1 MMKHLLA
8 HQVYALECMKC
19 TDNLGIFYSPGT
31 GKTAIALSWSLDALK
46 SGKIDNVLVICPASL
61 VDNWAL
67 DIAEFTDFDHVS
79 EADVA
84 LLKDKITVV
93 SYQKTY
99 KMSKKEVKH
108 RDGYT
113 SSSKEYALRDEVDR
127 HWGAIFVDESHKLG
141 NHKSIQT
148 LTCLKLAKMADNRFV
163 MTGTP
168 VSGSTKTGGED
179 LQKLYGQLKF
189 LNNGV
194 WRNWTDF
201 TSRFVT
207 SWSKFYQ
214 PLAYKVEE
222 LHALMKEMAISM
234 RLEDCYDIPET
245 TLTKIPCK
253 ISEKK
258 AYFDIKAGKRID
270 YDIEIKAAG
279 GQYNKLLQLCSGHL
293 ITNHGT
299 RVMNCSKDDALEEI
313 LDGTDDKVVIFCR
326 FTASIDRVKAICEKK
341 KLRTVVYDGRSMG
354 PTWQIFR
361 DGKAD
366 VIVAQYAAGGPGLN
380 LQISSTMVMYE
391 PCFSTLDWDQATSR
405 IRRIGQRKVCRY
417 LLLTTPD
424 TIEAQVYDSVLNGI
438 SVTEDMLK
446 RWTLNNDI

>member
-1 MMKHLLA
+1 MKHLGD
-8 HQVYALECMKC
+8 HQIYAIECMDC
-19 TDNLGIFYSPGT
+19 TDNLGIFYQPGC
-31 GKTAIALSWSLDALK
+31 GKTAIALTWALESLKNGL
-46 SGKIDNVLVICPASL
+46 IDDVLVICPASL
-61 VDNWAL
+61 VANWAL
-67 DIAEFTDFDHVS
+67 DIDEFDDFDHVS

-84 LLKDKITVV
+84 LLKDKITVI

-113 SSSKEYALRDEVDR
+113 STSKEYALRDEVDKP
-127 HWGAIFVDESHKLG
+127 WGAIFIDESQKLG

-148 LTCLKLAKMADNRFV
+148 LTCLKLAKMAQYRFI
-163 MTGTP
+163 MSGTP
-168 VSGSTKTGGED
+168 VLGSSKTGGED

-189 LNNGV
+189 LNNDI

-201 TSRFVT
+201 TTRYVT
-207 SWSKFYQ
+207 SWSKYYQ
-214 PLAYKVEE
+214 PLAYKVDE

-234 RLEDCYDIPET
+234 RLEDCYDLPET

-253 ISEKK
+253 LEEKK
-258 AYFDIKAGKRID
+258 AYTDIKAGKRLE

-279 GQYNKLLQLCSGHL
+279 GQYGKLLQLCSGHL

-299 RVMNCSKDDALEEI
+299 EVLKCSKDDALEEI

-326 FTASIDRVKAICEKK
+326 FTASIDRVKALCEKK
-341 KLRTVVYDGRSMG
+341 KLRTVVYDGRSKG

-366 VIVAQYAAGGPGLN
+366 VIILQYAAGGTGLN

-391 PCFSTLDWDQATSR
+391 PCFSTNEWDQATAR
-405 IRRIGQRKVCRY
+405 IRRIGQRKMCRY
-417 LLLTTPD
+417 LILTTPE
-424 TIEAQVYDSVLNGI
+424 TIEANVYDNVLNGI

-446 RWTLNNDI
+446 RWTLHNDI